1 MFVIRP
7 LDTDK
12 KNELSDPIWQQKE
25 NLIHDDFNK
34 NNRTKDIPKTS
45 REILLGPRLRLLLGD
60 AWTRTRR
67 HGRLFSGYIGSS
79 RWPDLGA
86 PKTALVT
93 PPLAGARNVSQ
104 MIVL

>member
-7 LDTDK
+7 LDTEK
-12 KNELSDPIWQQKE
+12 KMNDPIRSLEAKRKSYRRRLYE
-25 NLIHDDFNK
+25 EEPDE
-34 NNRTKDIPKTS
+34 REPKKT